1 VTLSETDAELEQ
13 RWGAWLLSRNRRG
26 LRGALWIV
34 ITLYPLFGVLDY
46 MIAPEDWLWLL
57 YSTRAFITLVTLVMF
72 RVVRTTF
79 FDRHPYALSAS
90 FMILASFGISMMT
103 VFMGGLASPYYAGLT
118 LAIVA
123 TGLLFVWPMEVV
135 IPTHATIV
143 ISFLLPN
150 VVLSTGGD
158 ALTSVSNIVF
168 LVSTALIAGIGQ
180 ILAYASQR
188 EQVANQAIIDRTR
201 ANLEVAHEELKK
213 LDKFK
218 SEFFANI
225 THELKTPL
233 TMVLAPLE
241 LLVDGELGH
250 ISEAQRS
257 TFESMQKSG
266 MKLLRLIADM
276 LDLSRLEESRVRLRI
291 DEHDLVDYLRNL
303 VQEIEVLAE
312 RKGIKLTLDT
322 DCESVSVWCDLERM
336 ERVFVNLLSNATK
349 FTDSGGQVSVV
360 VKDQGDSVLVQVRDT
375 GVGFPPEMSER
386 IFQRFVQADMGST
399 RQYGGTGIGL
409 ALARELVELHGG
421 RISASSEPNV
431 GSLFEVCLI
440 KDREH
445 FNPEVLDRRVSQMGA
460 LDGKRS
466 GDRTVADW
474 RSASDAKFRLLE
486 IDEATEQRIIE
497 RDADELRRGH
507 TVLVVEDTP
516 DVIRMVRL
524 ALHHEFRV
532 FAAKNGQQGLDLAQR
547 HRPTVII
554 TDLMMPV
561 MDGLELT
568 SRLRKDPHLKHV
580 PVLMLTARNEVESRV
595 TGLQTGV
602 NAYLGK
608 PFSTKELVST
618 VRSLVRDQE
627 RTMDIVMS
635 QKMDS
640 LETIAG
646 GLAHEIGNPL
656 NYLKNS
662 ITSIQRDTEQLL
674 ADLKRNPATPSMGE
688 ELSVVSQRMAK
699 LFQVAE
705 NGVRRI
711 GATVDQMVRY
721 SRDGF
726 SRVHQPYDVYAAV
739 REVLSVVLPSAR
751 YEVAVVTNFSGHGLV
766 ECVPEELHQ
775 ALTNIIQNA
784 IEASPTDGTAKVE
797 INGWNEG
804 EQLCLSIRD
813 NGTGISQ
820 ENLTRVFNAFFT
832 TKETGRGMGLGLT
845 IVYRVMRALGGS
857 VDVQSELGVGTQFT
871 LRAPLTQGKNSR
883 RGGPRAS
890 VPPPPPPA

>member
-1 VTLSETDAELEQ
+1 
-13 RWGAWLLSRNRRG
+13 
-26 LRGALWIV
+26 
-34 ITLYPLFGVLDY
+34 
-46 MIAPEDWLWLL
+46 
-57 YSTRAFITLVTLVMF
+57 
-72 RVVRTTF
+72 
-79 FDRHPYALSAS
+79 
-90 FMILASFGISMMT
+90 
-103 VFMGGLASPYYAGLT
+103 
-118 LAIVA
+118 
-123 TGLLFVWPMEVV
+123 
-135 IPTHATIV
+135 
-143 ISFLLPN
+143 
-150 VVLSTGGD
+150 
-158 ALTSVSNIVF
+158 
-168 LVSTALIAGIGQ
+168 
-180 ILAYASQR
+180 
-188 EQVANQAIIDRTR
+188 
-201 ANLEVAHEELKK
+201 
-213 LDKFK
+213 
-218 SEFFANI
+218 
-225 THELKTPL
+225 
-233 TMVLAPLE
+233 
-241 LLVDGELGH
+241 
-250 ISEAQRS
+250 
-257 TFESMQKSG
+257 
-266 MKLLRLIADM
+266 
-276 LDLSRLEESRVRLRI
+276 
-291 DEHDLVDYLRNL
+291 
-303 VQEIEVLAE
+303 
-312 RKGIKLTLDT
+312 
-322 DCESVSVWCDLERM
+322 
-336 ERVFVNLLSNATK
+336 
-349 FTDSGGQVSVV
+349 
-360 VKDQGDSVLVQVRDT
+360 
-375 GVGFPPEMSER
+375 
-386 IFQRFVQADMGST
+386 
-399 RQYGGTGIGL
+399 
-409 ALARELVELHGG
+409 
-421 RISASSEPNV
+421 
-431 GSLFEVCLI
+431 
-440 KDREH
+440 
-445 FNPEVLDRRVSQMGA
+445 
-460 LDGKRS
+460 
-466 GDRTVADW
+466 
-474 RSASDAKFRLLE
+474 
-486 IDEATEQRIIE
+486 
-497 RDADELRRGH
+497 
-507 TVLVVEDTP
+507 
-516 DVIRMVRL
+516 
-524 ALHHEFRV
+524 
-532 FAAKNGQQGLDLAQR
+532 
-547 HRPTVII
+547 
-554 TDLMMPV
+554 
-561 MDGLELT
+561 
-568 SRLRKDPHLKHV
+568 
-580 PVLMLTARNEVESRV
+580 MLTARNEVESRV